1 MTGREPTGEILE
13 TDVLIVGGGFA
24 GGTLACALARGG
36 VSSVVIDREDPK
48 AALRATYDGRAFAIA
63 LAAQRLLVGADLW
76 DLMADEVNPIGDI
89 RVTDGDSLMFLHYD
103 HESIGDEPFGFM
115 IETQTLRRA
124 LAKKLPTLDLVTW
137 AAPTEA
143 GPIDRTNRG
152 VETTLPDGRRVR
164 AKLLVGA
171 DGRGS
176 RVREEAG
183 IDLTSWSYHQ
193 TGIVC
198 TVTHEYPHD
207 NIAHEHFLPSGP
219 FAILP
224 LKGNRSS
231 IVWTEKEAL
240 TPAIMD
246 LDDEGF
252 LTELRRRFGDF
263 MGDIAVSGPRFAYPL
278 SLQYAHRATDKR
290 LALVA
295 DAAHGMHP
303 IAGQGLNM
311 GLRDVA
317 ALAEVVV
324 DAHRLGQDIGAPVVL
339 EAYERW
345 RRFDNTLMLA
355 LTDGLNRL
363 FSNNIPPLRVA
374 RDLGLAVVNKMP
386 PVKKFFMRHAMGLV
400 GDLPRMLKGEP
411 L

>member
-1 MTGREPTGEILE
+1 MTAAAARENILD

-36 VSSVVIDREDPK
+36 VSSVVIDRENPK
-48 AALRATYDGRAFAIA
+48 AALTATYDGRAFAIA
-63 LAAQRLLVGADLW
+63 LAAKRLLVGADLW

-89 RVTDGDSLMFLHYD
+89 RVTDGESLMFLHYD

-115 IETQTLRRA
+115 IETQTLRHA
-124 LAKKLPTLDLVTW
+124 LARKLPTLDRVVW
-137 AAPTEA
+137 AAPAEA
-143 GPIDRTNRG
+143 GPIERTAGG
-152 VETTLPDGRRVR
+152 VTTSLPDGRTVR

-183 IDLTSWSYHQ
+183 IPLTRWSYHQ

-198 TVTHEYPHD
+198 TVTHEQPHG
-207 NIAHEHFLPSGP
+207 NIAHERFLPSGP

-224 LKGNRSS
+224 LKGHRSS
-231 IVWTEKEAL
+231 IVWTEREKLA
-240 TPAIMD
+240 PAIMA
-246 LDDEGF
+246 LDDAAF
-252 LTELRRRFGDF
+252 LQELRRRFGDF
-263 MGDIAVSGPRFAYPL
+263 MGDIEVSGPRFAYPL
-278 SLQYAHRATDKR
+278 SLQYAHRDTDRR

-324 DAHRLGQDIGAPVVL
+324 DAHRLGQDIGAPDVL
-339 EAYERW
+339 AAYARW
-345 RRFDNTLMLA
+345 RRFDNTMMLA

-363 FSNNIPPLRVA
+363 FSNNIPPLRMA
-374 RDLGLAVVNKMP
+374 RDMGLAVVDRIP
-386 PVKKFFMRHAMGLV
+386 PLKKFFMRHAMGLV